1 MDAANGADQ
10 GAAQPKDAERNAPQP
25 GDAELAALI
34 RSVDEG
40 QVRRMPVTLMVGGT
54 RISGELVS
62 GAQWWERMSQLA
74 RRTEGDDACEQF
86 AAGADS
92 VSQLYRSADVTER
105 RPVGYLHLQ
114 DVLTDGGRRAAWRIR
129 MEEVQAW
136 RWGR

>member
-1 MDAANGADQ
+1 MDAANGADRD
-10 GAAQPKDAERNAPQP
+10 AAEPKDAERGVPQP

-40 QVRRMPVTLMVGGT
+40 QVVGMPVTVLVGGT
-54 RISGELVS
+54 LISGELVS

-74 RRTEGDDACEQF
+74 RRTEGDASEQF
-86 AAGADS
+86 ASGAES
-92 VSQLYRSADVTER
+92 VSQLYRGADAMER
-105 RPVGYLHLQ
+105 RPIGYLHMQ
-114 DVLTDGGRRAAWRIR
+114 NVLTGESRLVAWRIR

>member
-1 MDAANGADQ
+1 MDPANGADQ
-10 GAAQPKDAERNAPQP
+10 GAAEPKDAEQGAPLP
-25 GDAELAALI
+25 GDTELAAII

-40 QVRRMPVTLMVGGT
+40 QVGGIPVTLIVGGT

-74 RRTEGDDACEQF
+74 RRSEGDDASEQF
-86 AAGADS
+86 AAGADI
-92 VSQLYRSADVTER
+92 VSQLYRSPDVTER

-114 DVLTDGGRRAAWRIR
+114 DVLTNEGRRAAWRIR